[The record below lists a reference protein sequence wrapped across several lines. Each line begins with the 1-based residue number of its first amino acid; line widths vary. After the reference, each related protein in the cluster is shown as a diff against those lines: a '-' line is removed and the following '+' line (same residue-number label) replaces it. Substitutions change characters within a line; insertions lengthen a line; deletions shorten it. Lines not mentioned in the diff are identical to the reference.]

1 MIHDA
6 GAHLHTVGSVA
17 EACAPWTRVSTPSS
31 RMAGRHV
38 GTSVARSALLP
49 WYPCSTP
56 QPRYRSPLQAVS
68 PTLAGART
76 GSWRLGGIALDV
88 VSRVERSGRED
99 QARGGICVTV
109 GEGEVGGGKL
119 LGPERVPDLDM
130 IAQGRVVAYVRTVK
144 MPSGATAVQIVYGK
158 RRGAHCMEHI
168 GSAHDEQELE
178 ALKAAARQR
187 LAVGQQGLEARH
199 RRGRRRGRSGR
210 CGSVTYPSLADG
222 THRAA
227 RT

>member
-1 MIHDA
+1 MVHDA

-88 VSRVERSGRED
+88 VSRVERSERED

-119 LGPERVPDLDM
+119 LGPERVPDLDHPP
-130 IAQGRVVAYVRTVK
+130 G
-144 MPSGATAVQIVYGK
+144 
-158 RRGAHCMEHI
+158 
-168 GSAHDEQELE
+168 
-178 ALKAAARQR
+178 
-187 LAVGQQGLEARH
+187 
-199 RRGRRRGRSGR
+199 RGRRMPTSRRRAGARPRRVRAPWPAPGRRSARRETPAPGPAGLPRRGSRACQCVAPTMMEAPSGPFLK
-210 CGSVTYPSLADG
+210 SSDG
-222 THRAA
+222 WLS
-227 RT
+227 